1 VLKFQLDQIDD
12 LDDSLKPL
20 YEEKDGKF
28 VLKVDGVPQQKDE
41 GLAERLKKL
50 EDNNRELLA
59 EKKRAQEA
67 AEKAALDAA
76 KKGGDV
82 EALEKSWNDKLTQKE
97 TELKKQIE
105 ERDAM
110 ISGLTVGSAAASLAA
125 EIFGEHAD
133 LMMHHVTQRL
143 TYEISD
149 GKPRV
154 RVLEDGKPSAK
165 SLDDLKEEF
174 KTSQKFAPFVVGSKA
189 TGPGGHGKPGGAK
202 AGKKFTDYSG
212 AELVDIRRN
221 NPGEYQRLVEEHRRT
236 T

>member
-1 VLKFQLDQIDD
+1 
-12 LDDSLKPL
+12 
-20 YEEKDGKF
+20 
-28 VLKVDGVPQQKDE
+28 
-41 GLAERLKKL
+41 
-50 EDNNRELLA
+50 
-59 EKKRAQEA
+59 
-67 AEKAALDAA
+67 
-76 KKGGDV
+76 
-82 EALEKSWNDKLTQKE
+82 
-97 TELKKQIE
+97 
-105 ERDAM
+105 
-110 ISGLTVGSAAASLAA
+110 
-125 EIFGEHAD
+125 
-133 LMMHHVTQRL
+133 VTQRL

-149 GKPRV
+149 GKPKV

>member
-1 VLKFQLDQIDD
+1 M
-12 LDDSLKPL
+12 SEENKP
-20 YEEKDGKF
+20 EEETTEE
-28 VLKVDGVPQQKDE
+28 QKPDPRIE
-41 GLAERLKKL
+41 EMTERLKKL

-67 AEKAALDAA
+67 ADKAALEAA

-82 EALEKSWNDKLTQKE
+82 EALEKSWQEKLTQKE

-110 ISGLTVGSAAASLAA
+110 ISSLTVGSAATSLAA

-143 TYEISD
+143 TYEVSD
-149 GKPRV
+149 GKPKV

-189 TGPGGHGKPGGAK
+189 TGAGTHAKPGGAK
-202 AGKKFTDYSG
+202 AGKKFVEYSG
-212 AELVDIRRN
+212 AELVDIKRN
-221 NPGEYQRLVEEHRRT
+221 NPQEYQRLVEEHKRSRQN
-236 T
+236 